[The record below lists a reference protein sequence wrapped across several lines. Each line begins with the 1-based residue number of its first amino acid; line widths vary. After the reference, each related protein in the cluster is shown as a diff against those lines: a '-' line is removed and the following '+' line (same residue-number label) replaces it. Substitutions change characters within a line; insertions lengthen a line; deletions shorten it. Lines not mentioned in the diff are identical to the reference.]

1 MFQDPQDDSFFGVIS
16 RTFCTVYFFRNWF
29 TKGYRLKFTKGYK
42 LDSIR
47 ENLSLPLFLPLESR
61 VRGRGR
67 VWVELGVGVGL
78 GVS

>member
-47 ENLSLPLFLPLESR
+47 EILSLPLFLPLESR
-61 VRGRGR
+61 LPSSVRVRGRVR
-67 VWVELGVGVGL
+67 VRVRVE
-78 GVS
+78 